1 MDLADITQ
9 QRDEQAY
16 QRFLAQRESTQVAT
30 STERFCVD
38 CGELIPKQRVISRA
52 ALLSLCALSDKGGT
66 KMTEILEVIQKHWGI
81 ILTISGLIASLFW
94 LKLDSRYAKNTL

>member
-38 CGELIPKQRVISRA
+38 CGELIPKQRVMAVPHCCR
-52 ALLSLCALSDKGGT
+52 CVHCQT
-66 KMTEILEVIQKHWGI
+66 KAE
-81 ILTISGLIASLFW
+81 
-94 LKLDSRYAKNTL
+94 RR

>member
-38 CGELIPKQRVISRA
+38 CGELIPLKRVQAVPHCCR
-52 ALLSLCALSDKGGT
+52 CVHCQT
-66 KMTEILEVIQKHWGI
+66 KAE
-81 ILTISGLIASLFW
+81 
-94 LKLDSRYAKNTL
+94 RR